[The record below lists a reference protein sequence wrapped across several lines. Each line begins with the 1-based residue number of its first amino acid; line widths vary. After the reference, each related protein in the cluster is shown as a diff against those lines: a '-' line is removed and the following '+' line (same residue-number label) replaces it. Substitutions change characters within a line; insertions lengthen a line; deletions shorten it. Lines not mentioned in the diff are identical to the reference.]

1 MENIMSGNRIKELEN
16 LTLTLYQNYCHGNPS
31 PWFDILYKDCVW
43 VGSGEPTLIGA
54 DKIIEYFSN
63 YPITTRAEI
72 INASYNTMKLNNT
85 TYIVTG
91 NVLVGVDAA
100 TPTATV
106 IMTLAYRYIGDS
118 PKLTYQHMSYD
129 FINTDLSNIC
139 STSTPISS
147 MQDSMRNTSFTDLAT
162 RLLIRQTLLTKEH
175 IPPISVKVGQQIYY
189 VSPASIIYLQS
200 NGHKTSM
207 YCIDKVLECSMLITD
222 IEPLLPRRFYF
233 IRRGCIINT
242 MYVTAIRRCEV
253 ELVFG
258 ITIQVPAAT
267 FTTAKKEIN
276 ELITKTKH
284 IPNI

>member
-1 MENIMSGNRIKELEN
+1 
-16 LTLTLYQNYCHGNPS
+16 
-31 PWFDILYKDCVW
+31 
-43 VGSGEPTLIGA
+43 
-54 DKIIEYFSN
+54 
-63 YPITTRAEI
+63 
-72 INASYNTMKLNNT
+72 
-85 TYIVTG
+85 
-91 NVLVGVDAA
+91 
-100 TPTATV
+100 
-106 IMTLAYRYIGDS
+106 
-118 PKLTYQHMSYD
+118 MSYD

-147 MQDSMRNTSFTDLAT
+147 MQDSMRNTSSTDLAT